1 MSENIENIENTH
13 IRDAIIWVVTFVL
26 LGGTFS
32 TLAVLYW
39 IYGVP
44 EIIRSWNETQWE
56 YTIVYVLLILFGLGV
71 TYLAVRIIMKC
82 IQQFIVEVNLYK
94 LRKNDPVAYMRNFE
108 QEELKE
114 WFCQEC
120 GTRNPGET
128 EECEKCGERKK

>member
-1 MSENIENIENTH
+1 MSENIESIENTH
-13 IRDAIIWVVTFVL
+13 IRDAIVWVLSFIF

-32 TLAVLYW
+32 TFAVLIW
-39 IYGVP
+39 IYGTIEV
-44 EIIRSWNETQWE
+44 RRLWNEAQWE
-56 YTIVYVLLILFGLGV
+56 HTKVYVFIILIGIGV
-71 TYLAVRIIMKC
+71 TYLAIRIVIKC
-82 IQQFIVEVNLYK
+82 IQQFIVEVNLHK
-94 LRKNDPVAYMRNFE
+94 LRKNDPVAYMKHFE